1 MILAR
6 EPHARDGYRLLTAA
20 ARLVQRLHDD
30 ALAPLGLTRA
40 AVIALEAV
48 APRPMYQEQLAA
60 KSSCPKPDARP
71 RPCPAGGREGWSR
84 GRETPTIGA
93 NFRSRLPTPANA
105 ALQAASQAERAAVPA
120 DFDGWEA
127 LSEQLA
133 RFVDFFQTPRPGTRL
148 HDRNS
153 RLHVPS
159 PAPKTASGANELAS
173 RGWMPLGL
181 PRPAPTASRRFHCS
195 SDRQGASKTE
205 GR

>member
-60 KSSCPKPDARP
+60 KVHVQGQTLGRVLARLEDGGLVTRTRNPEDRRQFRVEITDA
-71 RPCPAGGREGWSR
+71 G
-84 GRETPTIGA
+84 
-93 NFRSRLPTPANA
+93 NA
-105 ALQAASQAERAAVPA
+105 ALQAASRAERAAVPA

-133 RFVDFFQTPRPGTRL
+133 RFVEFFQAPRPGAPDSSGPPPTQ
-148 HDRNS
+148 S
-153 RLHVPS
+153 RP
-159 PAPKTASGANELAS
+159 PASMN
-173 RGWMPLGL
+173 
-181 PRPAPTASRRFHCS
+181 
-195 SDRQGASKTE
+195 
-205 GR
+205 

>member
-6 EPHARDGYRLLTAA
+6 EPNARDGYRLLTSA

-60 KSSCPKPDARP
+60 RVHVQSQTLGRVLARLEDAGLVTRTRNP
-71 RPCPAGGREGWSR
+71 EDRRQFQVEITDAGR
-84 GRETPTIGA
+84 
-93 NFRSRLPTPANA
+93 A
-105 ALQAASQAERAAVPA
+105 ALQAASRAERAAVPA

-133 RFVDFFQTPRPGTRL
+133 RFVDFFQTPRPGTPGSTARHPRL
-148 HDRNS
+148 D
-153 RLHVPS
+153 VPS
-159 PAPKTASGANELAS
+159 PPKD
-173 RGWMPLGL
+173 GL
-181 PRPAPTASRRFHCS
+181 RR
-195 SDRQGASKTE
+195 Q
-205 GR
+205 